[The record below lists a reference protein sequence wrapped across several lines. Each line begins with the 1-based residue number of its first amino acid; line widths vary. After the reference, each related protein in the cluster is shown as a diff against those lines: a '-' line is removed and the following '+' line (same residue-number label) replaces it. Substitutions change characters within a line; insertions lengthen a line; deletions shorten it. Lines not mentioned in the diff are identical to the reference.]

1 MLVARVARTLTFAFN
16 VPTPDDPWMNRVT
29 ASISRYPVCH
39 VELFFETVNQC
50 FSIMLG
56 EPAGLRTRNLS
67 NPNYKILSITVSQ
80 NEYDT
85 CLGFCQSASTWGLA
99 FDNYAMVRSV
109 YAPGCCEPSSQAA
122 GKTFCSK
129 IVTEALQYA
138 NIPEFDHL
146 NPALTTPSRLY
157 HAVSKSPRL
166 VCSSVPFK
174 RDLLTRVGTA
184 TNSMKA

>member
-1 MLVARVARTLTFAFN
+1 MLVPRVARTLSFAFN
-16 VPTPDDPWMNRVT
+16 VPTSDDPALNRLT
-29 ASISRYPVCH
+29 AWISRHPVCH

-50 FSIMLG
+50 FSIMMG

-80 NEYDT
+80 SEYDT
-85 CLGFCQSASTWGLA
+85 CLSFCQSASTWGLA
-99 FDNYAMVRSV
+99 FDDHAMFRSI

-138 NIPEFDHL
+138 NIPEFEHL

-157 HAVSKSPRL
+157 QAVSCSPRL

-174 RDLLTRVGTA
+174 RELLARSGV
-184 TNSMKA
+184 NSMYVKQ